1 MAHTLRSK
9 DVQVSF
15 ALPCPPWLKVIGQER
30 SWVFPEVT
38 MCRHI
43 HAHAHRQSW
52 GLCLGCWV
60 NDEWIHEIKEWEDL
74 SLHSHPSNGLP
85 ISVAISSASQ
95 LPDGFSSLSIFA
107 LALCFLSQ
115 CFYCHSDTFYLYPA
129 FKFLVP
135 FLSNL
140 LTSLCSYTPGLEEI
154 FPESFFS
161 TLNFFYYLCVSRS
174 WKQYLVFLMALLE
187 PAT

>member
-60 NDEWIHEIKEWEDL
+60 NVWWVNTWNQGVRRLKSTLPSLQWLAHFSGDIISFSVTRWIQFLIHFCLGSVFPFSVLLL
-74 SLHSHPSNGLP
+74 S
-85 ISVAISSASQ
+85 
-95 LPDGFSSLSIFA
+95 FRYFLSIPC
-107 LALCFLSQ
+107 LQVSG
-115 CFYCHSDTFYLYPA
+115 
-129 FKFLVP
+129 P
-135 FLSNL
+135 FPLQ
-140 LTSLCSYTPGLEEI
+140 
-154 FPESFFS
+154 S
-161 TLNFFYYLCVSRS
+161 TNKPL
-174 WKQYLVFLMALLE
+174 
-187 PAT
+187 